1 MSRTPAITLEQA
13 ATAFEAWESNYRA
26 EPSRYLT
33 QEQISALGVSQVS
46 ADRAAYF
53 CKLLADTRRP
63 KPESSLYVK
72 GETIFGTEPSP
83 PVLKALT
90 TFGDSPMD
98 IAMSSVIDQSDDKV
112 FKETLQDLK
121 NNRAPIPEG
130 VSVFHG
136 LTQDYTVAYGLQDNG
151 EGGLYVTAGI
161 AYCSKKD
168 HFSRF
173 MGRAYAIARLL
184 CFNPDGKKKLSFWA
198 MRPYPTTGD
207 EWRAVEELI
216 RKEANL

>member
-1 MSRTPAITLEQA
+1 MYESPVLKKFQACELAYQTQQGTHEDKLKAALE
-13 ATAFEAWESNYRA
+13 EYSKRESFLR
-26 EPSRYLT
+26 
-33 QEQISALGVSQVS
+33 
-46 ADRAAYF
+46 
-53 CKLLADTRRP
+53 
-63 KPESSLYVK
+63 VK
-72 GETIFGTEPSP
+72 VEETFGTEPSAF
-83 PVLKALT
+83 VLKLFT
-90 TFGDSPMD
+90 SP
-98 IAMSSVIDQSDDKV
+98 DQFTDKV
-112 FKETLQDLK
+112 FEETLQDLK

-216 RKEANL
+216 RKEAKL